1 MVGSGLMIYALTG
14 MITEN
19 IPLNDFKDW
28 KKIQKYMSNECY
40 TQKNILMN
48 VFSRIKDKNSPTN
61 YIYTDKDSSKR
72 LL

>member
-1 MVGSGLMIYALTG
+1 MVGSGLVIYALTG

-40 TQKNILMN
+40 T
-48 VFSRIKDKNSPTN
+48 
-61 YIYTDKDSSKR
+61 
-72 LL
+72 